1 MKCKVDKLDVDKLV
15 PVLVDLGKL
24 SDPVK
29 NDGVKKDVYN
39 AKIKDNE
46 DKIPDITN
54 LATNTILNAKINEV
68 KIEVPSINNLA
79 TTAALTAVENKTPD
93 HSKYITA
100 PEFNKLVAE
109 NFTARLKQGNLSSRK
124 WGFLR

>member
-24 SDPVK
+24 SDAVK

-39 AKIKDNE
+39 AKIKDSE

-68 KIEVPSINNLA
+68 KIEVPSITNLA

-109 NFTARLKQGNLSSRK
+109 NFTARLKQGTLSSRK
-124 WGFLR
+124 LGFLR